1 MKPWA
6 ARLITYGVSGGLA
19 ALAIAF
25 IRPLPER
32 TGRPLADVAG
42 LAASWEERV
51 DSISKGETL
60 GKVLE
65 RGGLTGPHMLKALHA
80 MSTSR
85 VLNPNRVRG
94 GMRISFGGTTADS
107 VPRQVSFQVDVDR
120 VLRLVR
126 EDSGW
131 TARVDSIPWVTDTV
145 VVRGQI
151 TENLYEGLYSA
162 ESDLSRSSRQELAW
176 SVANIFE
183 FRIDMSRDVQ
193 TGDAFT
199 VLVERRQL
207 PNGVSRVGDVL
218 AATFTNGGATVE
230 AIRHELDGKA
240 KYYDQQGKSLAANFL
255 LAPLEFR
262 RISSNFG
269 GRRHPVLGIFRKHQG
284 TDYAAGSGTPVRA
297 IGDGIVIGAGSRGG
311 YGNVIE
317 VRHTN
322 GIVTRYGHLRGF
334 AKGVRGGT
342 RVAMGQTIGYV
353 GMTGLATGPHLH
365 FEVLVNGVARNPRTT
380 LQAKAG
386 PPLPTTQRA
395 EFDALRVRYLAMI
408 EQQGSSRVSALN
420 VN

>member
-1 MKPWA
+1 
-6 ARLITYGVSGGLA
+6 V
-19 ALAIAF
+19 
-25 IRPLPER
+25 
-32 TGRPLADVAG
+32 
-42 LAASWEERV
+42 
-51 DSISKGETL
+51 
-60 GKVLE
+60 
-65 RGGLTGPHMLKALHA
+65 
-80 MSTSR
+80 
-85 VLNPNRVRG
+85 
-94 GMRISFGGTTADS
+94 
-107 VPRQVSFQVDVDR
+107 
-120 VLRLVR
+120 RLVR
-126 EDSGW
+126 EDSSW
-131 TARVDSIPWVTDTV
+131 TARVDSIPWSTDTV
-145 VVRGQI
+145 VVRGSI
-151 TENLYEGLYSA
+151 KESLYEGLYSA
-162 ESDLSRSSRQELAW
+162 ETDLPRSSRDELAW

-193 TGDAFT
+193 QGDAFT

-207 PNGVSRVGDVL
+207 PSGVTRMGDVL

-230 AIRHELDGKA
+230 AIRHLADGKA

-269 GRRHPVLGIFRKHQG
+269 GRRHPVLGIFRRHQG

-297 IGDGIVIGAGSRGG
+297 IGDGMVIAAGSRGG
-311 YGNVIE
+311 YGNVID

-334 AKGVRGGT
+334 AKGVRSGT

-395 EFDALRVRYLAMI
+395 EFDALRLRYLALI
-408 EQQGSSRVSALN
+408 EQQGGSKVAAVN

>member
-1 MKPWA
+1 LKTWA
-6 ARLITYGVSGGLA
+6 ARLITYGVSGALA

-25 IRPLPER
+25 MRPLPER
-32 TGRPLADVAG
+32 RPLADVAG
-42 LAASWEERV
+42 LAASWQERI
-51 DSISKGETL
+51 DSVANGETL

-65 RGGLTGPHMLKALHA
+65 RGGVSGADMHQALFVATSTKA
-80 MSTSR
+80 
-85 VLNPNRVRG
+85 LNPNRVRR
-94 GMRISFGGTTADS
+94 GMRISFGALPTDS
-107 VPRQVSFQVDVDR
+107 TPRQVNFHVDVDR

-126 EDSGW
+126 SDSGW
-131 TARVDSIPWVTDTV
+131 QARVDSIPWTTDTL
-145 VVRGQI
+145 VVRGEI
-151 TENLYEGLYSA
+151 RESLYEGLYAA
-162 ESDLSRSSRQELAW
+162 EADLPRTSRDELAW

-183 FRIDMSRDVQ
+183 FRVDMSRDVQ
-193 TGDAFT
+193 QGDAFS
-199 VLVERRQL
+199 VLVERRKL
-207 PNGVSRVGDVL
+207 PNGISRMGEVL
-218 AATFTNGGATVE
+218 AATFTNGGTTIE
-230 AIRHELDGKA
+230 AIRHIADGKA

-269 GRRHPVLGIFRKHQG
+269 GRRHPVLGIFRRHQG

-297 IGDGIVIGAGSRGG
+297 IGDGMVIGAGVRGG
-311 YGNVIE
+311 YGNVVD

-334 AKGVRGGT
+334 AKGVRAGT
-342 RVAMGQTIGYV
+342 RVAMGQTIGFV

-386 PPLPTTQRA
+386 PPLPATQRA
-395 EFDALRVRYLAMI
+395 DFDALRLRYLAMI
-408 EQQGSSRVSALN
+408 EQQGSRVAALN

>member
-1 MKPWA
+1 MKTWA
-6 ARLITYGVSGGLA
+6 ARLITYGVSGALA

-25 IRPLPER
+25 MRPLPER
-32 TGRPLADVAG
+32 RPLADVAG

-51 DSISKGETL
+51 DSVAGGETL

-65 RGGLTGPHMLKALHA
+65 RGGVSGTDMLQALNVATSTKA
-80 MSTSR
+80 
-85 VLNPNRVRG
+85 LNPNRVRR
-94 GMRISFGGTTADS
+94 GMRISFGSLRTDS
-107 VPRQVSFQVDVDR
+107 APRQVSFHVDVDR

-126 EDSGW
+126 ADSGW
-131 TARVDSIPWVTDTV
+131 TARVDSIPWTTDTLV
-145 VVRGQI
+145 VKGEI
-151 TENLYEGLYSA
+151 TDNLYEGLDA
-162 ESDLSRSSRQELAW
+162 AQTDLPTESRRELAW

-193 TGDAFT
+193 QGDAFT
-199 VLVERRQL
+199 ILVERRKL
-207 PNGVSRVGDVL
+207 PSGISRMGDVL
-218 AATFTNGGATVE
+218 AATFTNGGTTIE
-230 AIRHELDGKA
+230 AIRHLADGRP

-262 RISSNFG
+262 RISSTFG
-269 GRRHPVLGIFRKHQG
+269 GRRHPVLGIFRRHQG

-297 IGDGIVIGAGSRGG
+297 IGDGIVIAAGVRGG
-311 YGNVIE
+311 YGNVID
-317 VRHTN
+317 VRHVN

-334 AKGVRGGT
+334 AKGVRAGT
-342 RVAMGQTIGYV
+342 RVAMSQTIGYV

-386 PPLPTTQRA
+386 PPLPATQRA
-395 EFDALRVRYLAMI
+395 EFDALRQRYLAMI
-408 EQQGSSRVSALN
+408 ESQGPRVALN

>member
-1 MKPWA
+1 LKPWA

-25 IRPLPER
+25 MRPLPER
-32 TGRPLADVAG
+32 RPMADVAG

-51 DSISKGETL
+51 DSIAHGETL

-65 RGGLTGPHMLKALHA
+65 RGGVTGPTMLKALHA
-80 MSTSR
+80 LSTTKA
-85 VLNPNRVRG
+85 LNPNRVRRG
-94 GMRISFGGTTADS
+94 TRISFGGLTADS
-107 VPRQVSFQVDVDR
+107 VPRQVTFQVEVDR
-120 VLRLVR
+120 VVRLVR
-126 EDSGW
+126 EDSVW
-131 TARVDSIPWVTDTV
+131 TAKVDTIPWTVDTL
-145 VVRGQI
+145 VVRGEI
-151 TENLYEGLYSA
+151 TNSLYEGLYA
-162 ESDLSRSSRQELAW
+162 ADSDLPRSSRTELAW

-193 TGDAFT
+193 QGDAFT
-199 VLVERRQL
+199 VLVERRKL
-207 PNGVSRVGDVL
+207 PSGVTRMGDVL
-218 AATFTNGGATVE
+218 AATFTNGGTTVE
-230 AIRHELDGKA
+230 AIRHLLDGRA
-240 KYYDQQGKSLAANFL
+240 KYYDQQGRSLAANFL

-269 GRRHPVLGIFRKHQG
+269 GRRHPVLGIFRRHQG

-297 IGDGIVIGAGSRGG
+297 IGDGIVIAAGSRGG
-311 YGNVIE
+311 YGNVID

-386 PPLPTTQRA
+386 PPLPTTHRA
-395 EFDALRVRYLAMI
+395 EFDAMRLRYLALI
-408 EQQGSSRVSALN
+408 EQQSSSRVAAIN

>member
-1 MKPWA
+1 MKTWT

-19 ALAIAF
+19 AFAIAF

-32 TGRPLADVAG
+32 KPLVEVAG
-42 LAASWEERV
+42 IASTWEERV
-51 DSISKGETL
+51 DSVGNGETL

-65 RGGLTGPHMLKALHA
+65 RGGVSGDHMLRALDAATSTKA
-80 MSTSR
+80 
-85 VLNPNRVRG
+85 LNPNRVRP
-94 GMRISFGGTTADS
+94 GMRVSFGSLREDS
-107 VPRQVSFQVDVDR
+107 VPRQVSFHVGVDR
-120 VLRLVR
+120 ILRVVR
-126 EDSGW
+126 SDSVW
-131 TARVDSIPWVTDTV
+131 TAQVDSIPWTTDTLV
-145 VVRGQI
+145 IRGDI
-151 TENLYEGLYSA
+151 TENLYEGIDGA
-162 ESDLSRSSRQELAW
+162 QSDLPSPARIELAW
-176 SVANIFE
+176 AVANIFE

-207 PNGVSRVGDVL
+207 PSGITRIGDVL
-218 AATFTNGGATVE
+218 AATFTNGGSTVE
-230 AIRHELDGKA
+230 AIRHVADGRS

-269 GRRHPVLGIFRKHQG
+269 GRRHPVLGIFRRHQG
-284 TDYAAGSGTPVRA
+284 TDYAANSGTQVRS
-297 IGDGIVIGAGSRGG
+297 IGDGVVVRAGVRGG
-311 YGNVIE
+311 YGNVID
-317 VRHTN
+317 VRHPN

-334 AKGVRGGT
+334 AKGVRAGT

-365 FEVLVNGVARNPRTT
+365 FEVLVNGVARNPRAT

-386 PPLPTTQRA
+386 PPLPATQRM
-395 EFDALRVRYLAMI
+395 EFDALRLRYLAMI
-408 EQQGSSRVSALN
+408 EQPASRVASLN

>member
-25 IRPLPER
+25 MRPLPER
-32 TGRPLADVAG
+32 RPVADVAG

-51 DSISKGETL
+51 DSIASGETL

-65 RGGLTGPHMLKALHA
+65 RGGVSGLQMQRALHA
-80 MSTSR
+80 MASTKA
-85 VLNPNRVRG
+85 LNPNRVPR
-94 GMRISFGGTTADS
+94 GMRVSFGGLRDDS
-107 VPRQVSFQVDVDR
+107 VPRQVSFQVEVDR

-126 EDSGW
+126 GDSGW
-131 TARVDSIPWVTDTV
+131 TARVDSLPWTTDTV
-145 VVRGQI
+145 VVRGEI
-151 TENLYEGLYSA
+151 TDNLYEGIDA
-162 ESDLSRSSRQELAW
+162 AQTDLSTSSRRELAW

-183 FRIDMSRDVQ
+183 FRIDMSRDLQ

-199 VLVERRQL
+199 VLVERKQL
-207 PNGVSRVGDVL
+207 PSGITRVGDVL
-218 AATFTNGGATVE
+218 AATFTNGGTTIE
-230 AIRHELDGKA
+230 AIRHLAEGRA

-269 GRRHPVLGIFRKHQG
+269 GRRHPVLGIFRRHQG

-297 IGDGIVIGAGSRGG
+297 IGDGMVIAAGVRGG
-311 YGNVIE
+311 YGNVID

-342 RVAMGQTIGYV
+342 RVSMGQTIGYV

-386 PPLPTTQRA
+386 PPLPAAQRA
-395 EFDALRVRYLAMI
+395 EFDAIRLRYLAMI
-408 EQQGSSRVSALN
+408 EQDGSRVAALN